1 MISDDLL
8 YKVAMEYYIRKKS
21 QRAIAD
27 EVGVSRVQIS
37 KYLVMAEKREIV
49 RFVVS
54 MPGVSEDESRGYK
67 KFFKEEFGLKELL
80 ITPGAGNAE
89 RLYELLA
96 NDAMEYLLNTI
107 PNKPLTLGLGWGDT
121 LYHVS
126 RTKFAGAE
134 KKTKWLV
141 VPLSGGIAELNDRV
155 FNINIIIQ
163 SFAENVG
170 ASYQSMYIPFMHDAK
185 YMHQMMNENELYKQ
199 MVRYWDSLDVMVV
212 SIGYF
217 DARSP
222 IFRETD
228 KYQQEHFEMV
238 RRGIIGDI
246 QSHFFTKEGENVE
259 YNFEKDIF
267 NISLEQIRK
276 VKKKIFIAGGLHKVD
291 SIIGALRMKN
301 MVDVL
306 VADKVTVKN
315 VIAYLGEDVQ

>member
-8 YKVAMEYYIRKKS
+8 YKVAMEYYIGKKS
-21 QRAIAD
+21 QASIA
-27 EVGVSRVQIS
+27 EEIGVSRVQIS

-54 MPGVSEDESRGYK
+54 MPGVSQDEYRGYR
-67 KFFKEEFGLKELL
+67 KFFTEEFGLKELV
-80 ITPGAGNAE
+80 ITPGSGNPE
-89 RLYELLA
+89 RLYEMLA
-96 NDAMEYLLNTI
+96 NEAMGYLLTSI

-121 LYHVS
+121 LYHLS
-126 RTKFAGAE
+126 RTKPAGGE

-163 SFAENVG
+163 SFAENIG
-170 ASYQSMYIPFMHDAK
+170 ASYQSMYIPFMHDPK
-185 YMHQMMNENELYKQ
+185 YMQEMKSTNELYRQ
-199 MVRYWDSLDVMVV
+199 MIRYWSSLDVMVV

-228 KYQQEHFEMV
+228 KYQHEHFAMV
-238 RRGIIGDI
+238 KEGIIGDI
-246 QSHFFTKEGENVE
+246 QSHFFTQEGKTRA

-276 VKKKIFIAGGLHKVD
+276 VKKKIFIAGGLHKID
-291 SIIGALRMKN
+291 SIIGVLRMKD

-306 VADKVTVKN
+306 VTDKITVQN
-315 VIAYLGEDVQ
+315 VIACLGDDVR